1 MSEPA
6 AGPARGRILLL
17 DDDRA
22 LREMAADFLRGEGHD
37 VDDVGTLEQARAM
50 VRARPYDLVLSDLV
64 LQNGTGLDLLREIR
78 HDALPCDVIIMTGH
92 GGIEAAVEAIRHGAY
107 NFITKPLSLA
117 RLSLDVAKTLE
128 KRRLEADLARLR
140 EGARTTHYGGLVGA
154 SPPMQTVF
162 NMLARAA
169 SANSNVL
176 LLGESGTGKEV
187 AARAIH
193 DHSARANGP
202 FVPVNCGALPA
213 DLLETELFG
222 HVKGAFTGAERDRDG
237 LFVAAN
243 GGTLFLDEVGAAPA
257 RVQVG
262 LLRALQER
270 RVRPV
275 GTEADVEVDVRIVA
289 ATNADLE
296 EAMSAGSFRQDLYYR
311 LAGIVVHLPALRD
324 RRGDIPLLAS
334 EILARLAPPGAAPI
348 TLAPRAFERL
358 VAHDWPGNV
367 RELVHLLERASLL
380 VNGSVLGERD
390 LGLPA
395 PAEAR
400 VPTLEEVERD
410 HVARVLALCAGNKL
424 RAARLLGIPRATLY
438 RKIERFG
445 LEPLAED
452 ARPAVLLGSEAPLG
466 YPGMAGRDRGT
477 KLP

>member
-1 MSEPA
+1 MSDLS
-6 AGPARGRILLL
+6 AGPAGGRILLL

-22 LREMAADFLRGEGHD
+22 LREMAADFLRSEGHD

-78 HDALPCDVIIMTGH
+78 RDALPCDVIIMTGH
-92 GGIEAAVEAIRHGAY
+92 GGIEAAVEAIRQGAY

-117 RLSLDVAKTLE
+117 RLSLDVTKTLE

-140 EGARTTHYGGLVGA
+140 EGSRTTHYGGLVGA

-169 SANSNVL
+169 SANSNVF

-193 DHSARANGP
+193 DHSARAHGP

-237 LFVAAN
+237 LFVAAH
-243 GGTLFLDEVGAAPA
+243 GGTLFLDEVGTAPP

-324 RRGDIPLLAS
+324 RRGDIPLLAT
-334 EILARLAPPGAAPI
+334 EILGRLAPAGSAPV

-367 RELVHLLERASLL
+367 RELVHLLERAALL
-380 VNGSVLGERD
+380 ADGSVIGERD
-390 LGLPA
+390 LGLP
-395 PAEAR
+395 PLAETR
-400 VPTLEEVERD
+400 VPTLEEVERE
-410 HVARVLALCAGNKL
+410 HVARVLGQCAGNKL

-445 LEPLAED
+445 LEPLADE
-452 ARPAVLLGSEAPLG
+452 ARPGVILGSDEPVVH
-466 YPGMAGRDRGT
+466 PDRSA